1 MVDIE
6 RVVRLKFVEKDIR
19 FIHDCFVYTEHLGFQ
34 MYIEKNENIVSK
46 LSERM

>member
-19 FIHDCFVYTEHLGFQ
+19 FVHDSFVYTEHLGIET
-34 MYIEKNENIVSK
+34 YIVQSLKSC
-46 LSERM
+46 SQTRR